1 MKHLITLFIFFTLSC
16 VWSQENNPQITD
28 HLKYKITYLMKYQV
42 DSTNSER
49 IQSEEMVLYIGD
61 KLSRFSSAGKAIGDS
76 LMNSIDR
83 KNKSQ
88 ANYAKI
94 RSQIP
99 PTSFDYY
106 IYKRIPEEKLSFTRK
121 IVKDNFKYI
130 EDLDK
135 IKWNIEADTKKI
147 NGYKVQKATT
157 DYAGRN
163 YTAWFTSE
171 IPISDGPYKFN
182 GLPGLILKISDTKN
196 HYSFELLKLQKLENF
211 IQFSFNEKDYIS
223 LSKEEFEKIKKRY
236 NMDPI
241 AALERTGMSF
251 SFPSGERQRMQ
262 KEHLEELSKQNNP
275 IELE

>member
-1 MKHLITLFIFFTLSC
+1 MRHLIPLFTFFALSC
-16 VWSQENNPQITD
+16 CWSQNSEKVTD
-28 HLKYKITYLMKYQV
+28 NLEYKITYLMTYQI
-42 DSTNSER
+42 DSTNSQRVE
-49 IQSEEMVLYIGD
+49 SEEMVLYIGNNI
-61 KLSRFSSAGKAIGDS
+61 SRFSSAGKAIGDS
-76 LMNSIDR
+76 LMNSINR

-94 RSQIP
+94 KSQIP

-106 IYKRIPEEKLSFTRK
+106 IYKRIPEGKLSFTRK

-135 IKWNIEADTKKI
+135 IKWNIDADTKKI
-147 NGYKVQKATT
+147 NSYKVQKATT

-182 GLPGLILKISDTKN
+182 GLPGLILKISDAKN
-196 HYSFELLKLQKLENF
+196 HYSFELLKLQKLE
-211 IQFSFNEKDYIS
+211 IPISISFNEKEYIS
-223 LSKEEFEKIKKRY
+223 TTKERFERVKKEY
-236 NMDPI
+236 DIDPI

-251 SFPSGERQRMQ
+251 SFPPGERQRMQ
-262 KEHLEELSKQNNP
+262 KEHLEELKNQNNP

>member
-1 MKHLITLFIFFTLSC
+1 MRHLIPLFTFFALSC
-16 VWSQENNPQITD
+16 CWSQNSEKVTD
-28 HLKYKITYLMKYQV
+28 NLEYKITYLMTYQI
-42 DSTNSER
+42 DSTN
-49 IQSEEMVLYIGD
+49 IQRVESEEMVLYIGNNI
-61 KLSRFSSAGKAIGDS
+61 SRFSSAGKAIGDS

-83 KNKSQ
+83 KSKSQ

-94 RSQIP
+94 QSQIP

-106 IYKRIPEEKLSFTRK
+106 IYKRIPEGKLSFTRK

-135 IKWNIEADTKKI
+135 IKWNIDADTKKI
-147 NGYKVQKATT
+147 NSYKVQKATT
-157 DYAGRN
+157 YYAGRN

-182 GLPGLILKISDTKN
+182 GLPGLILKISDNKN
-196 HYSFELLKLQKLENF
+196 HYSFELLKLQKLE
-211 IQFSFNEKDYIS
+211 IPISISFNEKAYIS
-223 LSKEEFEKIKKRY
+223 TTKERFKRVKKEY
-236 NMDPI
+236 DIDPI

-262 KEHLEELSKQNNP
+262 KEHLEELKNQNNP

>member
-1 MKHLITLFIFFTLSC
+1 
-16 VWSQENNPQITD
+16 
-28 HLKYKITYLMKYQV
+28 MKYQV

-251 SFPSGERQRMQ
+251 SFPSGARQRMQ